1 MNSDPHSKFC
11 KFLVSVMSGTS
22 DFVFVDKLIFFFF
35 DKNILEEK
43 NYTVNLTYLVILF
56 YFILLG
62 QNFCQIFYI
71 QILKNKKPWS
81 WLTNY

>member
-43 NYTVNLTYLVILF
+43 NYTVNLTYLAF
-56 YFILLG
+56 FFFFFGAKLLP
-62 QNFCQIFYI
+62 NFLYPNIEKQKT
-71 QILKNKKPWS
+71 LVMAH
-81 WLTNY
+81 